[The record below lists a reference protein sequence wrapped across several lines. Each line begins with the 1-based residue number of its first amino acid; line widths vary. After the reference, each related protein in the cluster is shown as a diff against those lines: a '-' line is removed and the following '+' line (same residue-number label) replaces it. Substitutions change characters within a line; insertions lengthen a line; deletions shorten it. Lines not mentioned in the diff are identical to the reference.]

1 MGKNKWWILSA
12 IVILAAVLRLAG
24 LDKYPAGFTPD
35 EAAFGY
41 NAYSLFKTGQD
52 EWGTPFWQLLFTN
65 LRSFGDYKM
74 PLYAFLA
81 VPSVA
86 FFGLNEFSVRL
97 PNAILA
103 ILAVVVIYLFGRKLT
118 GNKVAA
124 QIAALMLAISP
135 WHIPL
140 SRGAFEANL
149 ITFFLPLGIY
159 LYLKNKYQLS
169 VIIFSLSLYSY
180 HSSRIIAPL
189 ALIGL
194 FIIFKPDY
202 SQPIDPCY

>member
-1 MGKNKWWILSA
+1 MRNGKLWILGI
-12 IVILAAVLRLAG
+12 IVILAAGLRLIG

-41 NAYSLFKTGQD
+41 NAYSLLKTGHD
-52 EWGTPFWQLLFTN
+52 EWGIPFWQLPFTN

-74 PLYAFLA
+74 PLYAFLT
-81 VPSVA
+81 VPSVTL
-86 FFGLNEFSVRL
+86 FGLNEIAVRL
-97 PNAILA
+97 PNAILG

-118 GNKVAA
+118 GNKNTA

-135 WHIPL
+135 WHMPL

-159 LYLKNKYQLS
+159 LYLQKKYRLS
-169 VIIFSLSLYSY
+169 VNYFFTVSV
-180 HSSRIIAPL
+180 
-189 ALIGL
+189 
-194 FIIFKPDY
+194 FISFIPDHCTAG
-202 SQPIDPCY
+202 SDRFVNCL